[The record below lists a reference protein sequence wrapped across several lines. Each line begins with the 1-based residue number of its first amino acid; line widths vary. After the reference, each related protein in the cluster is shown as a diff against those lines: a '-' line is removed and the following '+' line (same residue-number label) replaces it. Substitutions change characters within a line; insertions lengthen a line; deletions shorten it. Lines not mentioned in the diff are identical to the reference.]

1 MIFMSNNDKEHNMPK
16 SQQILLAIVIILAV
30 LNFILG
36 MFVLPLS
43 SFTLRALQFI
53 NVIVFGVFVYRQIK
67 RKGF

>member
-1 MIFMSNNDKEHNMPK
+1 MSNNDKEHNMPK

-43 SFTLRALQFI
+43 SFTLRVLQFI
-53 NVIVFGVFVYRQIK
+53 NVIVLVFCV
-67 RKGF
+67 

>member
-1 MIFMSNNDKEHNMPK
+1 MSNNDKEHTMPK

-43 SFTLRALQFI
+43 SFTLRALQFF

>member
-1 MIFMSNNDKEHNMPK
+1 MSNNDKEHTMPK

-43 SFTLRALQFI
+43 SFTLRVLQFI
-53 NVIVFGVFVYRQIK
+53 NVIVFGVYVYRQIK

>member
-1 MIFMSNNDKEHNMPK
+1 MSNNDKEHNMPK

-43 SFTLRALQFI
+43 SFTLRVLQFI

>member
-1 MIFMSNNDKEHNMPK
+1 MSNNDKEHNMPK

-43 SFTLRALQFI
+43 SFTLMVLQFI
-53 NVIVFGVFVYRQIK
+53 NVIVFGVYVYRQIK